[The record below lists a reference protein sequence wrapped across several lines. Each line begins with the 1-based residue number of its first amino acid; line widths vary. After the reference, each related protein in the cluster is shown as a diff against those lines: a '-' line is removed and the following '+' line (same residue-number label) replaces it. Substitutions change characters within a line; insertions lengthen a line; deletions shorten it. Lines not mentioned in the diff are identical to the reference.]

1 MNVKQIGY
9 REFIEYNS
17 LAEFYEYITNTPLNE
32 TFRWGRLSSVD
43 NDYSFSQT
51 YTFEEATELL
61 KTGWQDMS
69 ERLTQTLKAEMGKM
83 EKVMVSK
90 NMVSV
95 QGYQPIVP
103 LYLNGIPANM
113 VSRRMQLMKQKV
125 ITLNKSITYSGAVS
139 TEQMVEQSIKALAIV
154 KKLEN
159 QNYRC
164 NLNIILGTEE
174 PGKGYTIKIRVKS
187 ANERLNINKLSFPLV
202 HPSMLRRLFFRFIE
216 TYPNVPGS
224 FRLGYGRPTDADN
237 LRKAYPDEIL
247 LPQFINKD
255 IKQIN
260 TLDDL
265 EKLDRRW

>member
-1 MNVKQIGY
+1 MNTKQVNW

-17 LAEFYEYITNTPLNE
+17 LAEFYEYIMNTPLNE
-32 TFRWGRLSSVD
+32 SFRWRELSSVS
-43 NDYSFSQT
+43 NSYSFSQT
-51 YTFEEATELL
+51 NSFDEAIELF

-69 ERLTQTLKAEMGKM
+69 EKLTQRLKLEMGKM

-90 NMVSV
+90 NVVSV
-95 QGYQPIVP
+95 QGYQPIVH
-103 LYLNGIPANM
+103 LYLNGIPSNM
-113 VSRRMQLMKQKV
+113 VSRKMQPMKQKV
-125 ITLNKSITYSGAVS
+125 ITLNKSITYSAFVS
-139 TEQMVEQSIKALAIV
+139 IEQIVEQSIKALAII

-164 NLNIILGTEE
+164 NLNIILGTEI
-174 PGKGYTIKIRVKS
+174 PGKGYIIKVRIKS

-216 TYPNVPGS
+216 TYPNVPSG
-224 FRLGYGRPTDADN
+224 FVRGYGRPTDIES
-237 LRKAYPDEIL
+237 LREAYPDEIL

-265 EKLDRRW
+265 EKLDRR